1 MLLAIILIYVC
12 YFFKFSIPII
22 VIAWVNLYWEFVKIY
37 LGFFKTVDKDEK

>member
-22 VIAWVNLYWEFVKIY
+22 VIAWINLYWELVKIY
-37 LGFFKTVDKDEK
+37 LGFFRSVDKDKE